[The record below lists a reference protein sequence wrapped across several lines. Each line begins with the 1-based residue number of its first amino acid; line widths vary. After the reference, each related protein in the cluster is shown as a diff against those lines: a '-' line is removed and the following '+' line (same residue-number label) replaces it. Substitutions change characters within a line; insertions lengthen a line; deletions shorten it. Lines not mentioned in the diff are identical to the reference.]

1 MRRHLLGDKPTC
13 RVGMEKGTDEVLC
26 CDGQCESQ
34 ISAFLT
40 RLVPGVP
47 SLEKRFQYLSW
58 RLTLASVVCRITS
71 FMSSAL
77 NGMYL
82 QRST

>member
-1 MRRHLLGDKPTC
+1 MRRHLLGDESTC
-13 RVGMEKGTDEVLC
+13 RVGMEKGTDEFLC
-26 CDGQCESQ
+26 CDGQRESQ
-34 ISAFLT
+34 ISAFLM

-58 RLTLASVVCRITS
+58 KSTLASVVRRITS

-77 NGMYL
+77 NGVYP
-82 QRST
+82 QRNT